1 MNRIKISIIAF
12 GAVVASMIST
22 SCSDSLLEEKL
33 YGKLGQSSLPQ
44 GAEGANMLVLGIYPK
59 LQTANLQPYGIYG
72 SDAVSDQL
80 WTNWGGT
87 EPDGWGGAMH
97 FHSMYPGDGATE
109 DLWNASYQI
118 IAQCNE
124 AIRLFGEN
132 AKTDAQINVILAE
145 AVFWRAWAYNWLMKG
160 FGDVPLL
167 KGGEDLSNGI
177 KQTPKAEILQFVLS
191 ELKSIESVLP
201 ASRPASEYGRTTRWA
216 VKTLLANIYL
226 NQKDW
231 TNASLYAKDVIDNG
245 GFGLMDYYHDV
256 FGIDENKEVILVS
269 VCVGEYY
276 RGNNFDALS
285 LHNRLV
291 SGLGITGYS
300 ASDGFG
306 LTVPFF
312 ESFAPNDKR
321 REDYNPATQK
331 GIMLHGYLTDINTGA
346 PLYTN
351 AAGEAIKAEES
362 LNRVVAMKYPVQ
374 PSPVRGEWM
383 TSDFVIMR
391 LAEVYLTY
399 AEAQNELGNSG
410 EALKY
415 INLIRTRAGL
425 ADQPASLTKD
435 QIRDAV
441 LDERGWELYVE
452 GYRRDDLIRH
462 GKLLE
467 KAKIVWEYYLPDRPW
482 TKGGETYRN
491 LFPIPPDAM
500 TRNPLLVQNPG
511 Y

>member
-1 MNRIKISIIAF
+1 MNRIKYSIIAL
-12 GAVVASMIST
+12 GVIVVSLINT

-33 YGKLGQSSLPQ
+33 YDRLGQSILPK
-44 GAEGANMLVLGIYPK
+44 GAEGANMLVLGIYPR

-87 EPDGWGGAMH
+87 EPTGWGGAMH
-97 FHSMYPGDGATE
+97 FHSLNPGDGATE

-124 AIRLFGEN
+124 AIRLFEEE
-132 AKTDAQINVILAE
+132 AKTDAKVNEIIAE
-145 AVFWRAWAYNWLMKG
+145 AVFWRAWSYNWLMKG
-160 FGDVPLL
+160 FGDVPLV
-167 KGGEDLSNGI
+167 KGGEDMSNGL
-177 KQTPKAEILQFVLS
+177 KQTPKAEVLQFILS
-191 ELKSIESVLP
+191 ELKSIENVLP
-201 ASRPASEYGRTTRWA
+201 ASRPASDYGRTTRWA

-231 TNASLYAKDVIDNG
+231 TNASAYAKDVIDNG

-256 FGIDENKEVILVS
+256 FGVDENKEVILVS

-285 LHNRLV
+285 LTGDLV
-291 SGLGITGYS
+291 RALKLTGYS
-300 ASDGFG
+300 GSDGFG
-306 LTVPFF
+306 LTIPFF
-312 ESFAPNDKR
+312 ESFDPNDKR
-321 REDYNPATQK
+321 REDFNPDTQK
-331 GIMLHGYLTDINTGA
+331 GIMIHGYITDTNGK

-351 AAGEAIKAEES
+351 TAGEAIKAEER
-362 LNRVVAMKYPVQ
+362 LYRVVAMKYPAE
-374 PSPVRGEWM
+374 PNPVRGEWM
-383 TSDFVIMR
+383 KSDFVLMR

-425 ADQPASLTKD
+425 ADQPAALTKD

-441 LDERGWELYVE
+441 LDERGWELYFE

-467 KAKIVWEYYLPDRPW
+467 KAKVIWEYYLNEPW
-482 TKGGETYRN
+482 TKQNETYRN

-511 Y
+511 YN